1 MRMIGRV
8 AIGFAAVAVITT
20 GAYFGIK
27 FANVNSTAGTVS
39 LAQATSQEK
48 KITEVPESDANG
60 AVAESSQQEAS
71 DVSVEIL
78 KAQPSE
84 EMSQASMLYEANY
97 NIDKFNTDM
106 LVEYPDLQIIYRVS
120 REQLAAKSSNDEL
133 TFNFTGV
140 KDDYSFNGNV
150 DAILNDEN
158 LIATRTFTVVFEDFT
173 FGQKKY
179 ESLVLEDIEKSFKLI
194 IYGYFE

>member
-1 MRMIGRV
+1 MKAYIVEIYKNYCIVMTADGQFIRQNIPAGFHEIGDEISWEESGVLNAGKSNLMRMIGRV

-48 KITEVPESDANG
+48 KITEVPERDENG

-84 EMSQASMLYEANY
+84 EMSQASMLYEAN
-97 NIDKFNTDM
+97 
-106 LVEYPDLQIIYRVS
+106 
-120 REQLAAKSSNDEL
+120 
-133 TFNFTGV
+133 
-140 KDDYSFNGNV
+140 
-150 DAILNDEN
+150 
-158 LIATRTFTVVFEDFT
+158 
-173 FGQKKY
+173 
-179 ESLVLEDIEKSFKLI
+179 
-194 IYGYFE
+194 